1 MGLRSSRCDVCN
13 AFADLKCTGYGRD
26 AHTRAS
32 ADELQAETRCSHGA
46 APGVLGMTQRMRV
59 CTEMGQCAEIGWVR
73 ICRRWSQARSTGGR
87 RRLVVGARWVGRK
100 AVRAPRSAACDY
112 PTDHAL
118 HGACAHTAS
127 IIRRGRRKPA
137 RSTLEQPQAT
147 TRSCARAA
155 RRAREVTARHAR
167 PTRLRRLGESA
178 PARVSLCLLQ
188 A

>member
-100 AVRAPRSAACDY
+100 AVRALRSAACDY

-127 IIRRGRRKPA
+127 ISGADAASPRGRLPNSRRP
-137 RSTLEQPQAT
+137 RLEAVHVP
-147 TRSCARAA
+147 RVV
-155 RRAREVTARHAR
+155 RAR
-167 PTRLRRLGESA
+167 
-178 PARVSLCLLQ
+178 
-188 A
+188 